1 MRVDTSTTKRQLEDL
16 PAPGA
21 LPWLGNLHQ
30 IDRKQLH
37 AKLEEWAET
46 LGPTYTFKLGPK
58 RVLVTSEV
66 EIAISALKDRPGHF
80 RRLSTIEPVA
90 RELGINGLFSV
101 EGGAWRPQRNLVTR
115 ALAPHQLESFFPT
128 LQLIT
133 DRLRRR
139 WQRSVDAG
147 TDTDVIGDL
156 THFTVD
162 TTATLLFG
170 KDVNTL
176 ECDDNTIQ
184 RHIDVIMP
192 MISCR
197 ANAVLPYWRYFKL
210 PRDYRLD
217 RSLKAVRAF
226 VDEMISDA
234 RESMRREPHRKPRNL
249 LEAMLALLDEPDS
262 DFNDDDVYANVITLL
277 LAGEDTTAYS
287 LAWAIYLL
295 AGNQELQETLHR
307 AALDAL
313 GDARIPMTFADTA
326 ELRLFEGVAFEAMRM
341 RPVAPFHFLEANESI
356 ELAGIEIPKGTPVL
370 LLTRPAT
377 LDDNNYQDAKDFKPE
392 RWVDPRESACP
403 AHKTRA
409 FMQFGAGPR
418 FCPGRYLAT
427 LEMKM
432 VLATLARN
440 FSFEHSE
447 DPSVTTE
454 VFAFT
459 MKPSRLRLRLRSWPS
474 AQTGAHLNQTEEN
487 PAGEWKTPDGLCTQ
501 AQGRSRRRSSGR
513 ALSHFCGF
521 EAQARRFSNG

>member
-1 MRVDTSTTKRQLEDL
+1 MITTKRQLEDL
-16 PAPGA
+16 PAPSA

-37 AKLEEWAET
+37 VKLEEWAET

-90 RELGINGLFSV
+90 RELGINGLFSI

-139 WQRSVDAG
+139 WQQSVDAG
-147 TDTDVIGDL
+147 TDTDVIQDL

-176 ECDDNTIQ
+176 ECDDDTIQ

-226 VDEMISDA
+226 VDEMIADA
-234 RESMRREPHRKPRNL
+234 RESLRREPHRKPRNL
-249 LEAMLALLDEPDS
+249 LEAMLALLDEP
-262 DFNDDDVYANVITLL
+262 
-277 LAGEDTTAYS
+277 
-287 LAWAIYLL
+287 
-295 AGNQELQETLHR
+295 
-307 AALDAL
+307 
-313 GDARIPMTFADTA
+313 
-326 ELRLFEGVAFEAMRM
+326 ELR
-341 RPVAPFHFLEANESI
+341 I
-356 ELAGIEIPKGTPVL
+356 
-370 LLTRPAT
+370 
-377 LDDNNYQDAKDFKPE
+377 Q
-392 RWVDPRESACP
+392 
-403 AHKTRA
+403 
-409 FMQFGAGPR
+409 
-418 FCPGRYLAT
+418 
-427 LEMKM
+427 
-432 VLATLARN
+432 
-440 FSFEHSE
+440 
-447 DPSVTTE
+447 
-454 VFAFT
+454 
-459 MKPSRLRLRLRSWPS
+459 
-474 AQTGAHLNQTEEN
+474 
-487 PAGEWKTPDGLCTQ
+487 
-501 AQGRSRRRSSGR
+501 RR
-513 ALSHFCGF
+513 
-521 EAQARRFSNG
+521 